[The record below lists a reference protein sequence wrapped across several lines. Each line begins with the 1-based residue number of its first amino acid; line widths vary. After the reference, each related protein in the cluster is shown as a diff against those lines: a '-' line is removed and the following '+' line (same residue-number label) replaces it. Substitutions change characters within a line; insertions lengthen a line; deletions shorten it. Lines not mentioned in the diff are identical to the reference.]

1 VSAGAGT
8 ATPAPPATPAPRVDR
23 LGGRDRRLDG
33 LRALAALAVI
43 LTHAGDWTDS
53 VTGPH
58 ALWIQELNVGVDVF
72 FVISAVLLYAPFV
85 ASHLDGRPHP
95 NLRTYAIRRITRIYP
110 AYWVALV
117 IILPLSPIFGLHG
130 AWQWFSVPLLVHT
143 YKLAGIASNAGL
155 RQSWTLVIEISFYI
169 FLPFYA
175 FGVRRLGRAIGA
187 LRAELIAAIA
197 LFVAGPVFD
206 LLSTRESPVQMPTAF
221 KVLPPTLGV
230 FAAGMLLAIAKQ
242 AMARRAVAP
251 SWWRLVSASPI
262 PWFVVAAVA
271 YTAICHGLGISPTG
285 HPPITLRQQFAE
297 LLLQTLVAI
306 CVVAPAVIVPA
317 DRRSWSLRVVASR
330 PLAYIGMLSYGIY
343 LWHYAVIEWL
353 VRRLGCNP
361 AGLTSCPASVHWSF
375 VKVTVAA
382 IPLSIAAG
390 ALSWYLVERPM
401 IRFAHRYRRAD
412 LHHADRV
419 PR

>member
-8 ATPAPPATPAPRVDR
+8 ATPVPPETSTPRIDR

-58 ALWIQELNVGVDVF
+58 ASWIQELNVGVDVF
-72 FVISAVLLYAPFV
+72 FVISAVLLYAPF
-85 ASHLDGRPHP
+85 AAAHLDGRPHP
-95 NLRTYAIRRITRIYP
+95 NLRTYVTRRVTRIYP

-117 IILPLSPIFGLHG
+117 VILPLSPIFGLHG

-143 YKLAGIASNAGL
+143 YRIAGIASNAGL
-155 RQSWTLVIEISFYI
+155 RQSWTLVVEISFYV

-175 FGVRRLGRAIGA
+175 YAVRRLGRVVGA
-187 LRAELIAAIA
+187 LRAELTAAIA
-197 LFVAGPVFD
+197 LFVLGPVFH
-206 LLSTRESPVQMPTAF
+206 LLSTRESPVQIPFAF

-230 FAAGMLLAIAKQ
+230 FAAGVLLAVAKQ
-242 AMARRAVAP
+242 AMARRP
-251 SWWRLVSASPI
+251 DEPHWWRRISASPI
-262 PWFVVAAVA
+262 PWFVVAIVA
-271 YTAICHGLGISPTG
+271 YIVLCHSLGISPTG
-285 HPPITLRQQFAE
+285 TPPITWRQQFAQ
-297 LLLQTLVAI
+297 LLLDTLVAL

-317 DRRSWSLRVVASR
+317 ERQGWSLRAIGSR

-361 AGLTSCPASVHWSF
+361 AGLTSCPATVHWSF
-375 VKVTVAA
+375 VKVSLAA
-382 IPLSIAAG
+382 VPLSIAAG
-390 ALSWYLVERPM
+390 GASWYLVERPM
-401 IRFAHRYRRAD
+401 IRLAHRYHRP
-412 LHHADRV
+412 DRG
-419 PR
+419 PS